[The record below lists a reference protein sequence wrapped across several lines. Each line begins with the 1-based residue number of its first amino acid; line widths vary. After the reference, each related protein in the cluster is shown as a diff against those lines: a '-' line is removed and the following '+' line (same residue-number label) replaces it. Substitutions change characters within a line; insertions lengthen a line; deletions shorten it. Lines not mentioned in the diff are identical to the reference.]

1 MQFESRTLKTAL
13 AEPSITPTVV
23 SWILAGLGM
32 ILALRLHLLSALL
45 PGLLVYV
52 LVRLL
57 APRIQKRFAGR
68 TARLIALVALATVT
82 MGVLILLIMGTVAFF
97 KSDTGNLQTLFEQM
111 QRIIT
116 DARAKLPPWIVDSL
130 PGNVDDL
137 KSLATVWLDEHS
149 KELQHTGKEA
159 MHLVVH
165 LLFGMVIGALIS
177 LHEGQPISHMR
188 PLAAALTERAIR
200 FSDAFRR
207 IVFAQV
213 RISALNTVI
222 TGIFLQLILPLFAV
236 HLPLAKTLI
245 ALTFLTGLLPVIG
258 NLISNTVITIVG
270 LSLSIYVAAAALVF
284 LVIIHK
290 LEYFLNARIVG
301 SRINARAWEL
311 LLAMIVLEAAFGIAG
326 LIAAP
331 IYYAYIKNELS
342 AARLI

>member
-13 AEPSITPTVV
+13 AEPSITLTVV
-23 SWILAGLGM
+23 SWILAGIGM

-68 TARLIALVALATVT
+68 TARLIALVALATDT
-82 MGVLILLIMGTVAFF
+82 MGILILLIMGTVAFF
-97 KSDTGNLQTLFEQM
+97 KSDTGNLQTLFEQV

-165 LLFGMVIGALIS
+165 LLFGMVIGCPYLFARRS
-177 LHEGQPISHMR
+177 TNQPY
-188 PLAAALTERAIR
+188 AAACRGSDRTRDPRQRRLPQDCFRAGQDFRPEHGHHRNFFAVDPAAIR
-200 FSDAFRR
+200 CASTFGQDAYCPDVSNWTPSSHWQLDLEYSDYHCRP
-207 IVFAQV
+207 V
-213 RISALNTVI
+213 ALNLRS
-222 TGIFLQLILPLFAV
+222 GRC
-236 HLPLAKTLI
+236 
-245 ALTFLTGLLPVIG
+245 TGLSG
-258 NLISNTVITIVG
+258 DHS
-270 LSLSIYVAAAALVF
+270 
-284 LVIIHK
+284 
-290 LEYFLNARIVG
+290 
-301 SRINARAWEL
+301 
-311 LLAMIVLEAAFGIAG
+311 
-326 LIAAP
+326 
-331 IYYAYIKNELS
+331 
-342 AARLI
+342 

>member
-1 MQFESRTLKTAL
+1 AG
-13 AEPSITPTVV
+13 VV
-23 SWILAGLGM
+23 SVVAWTAG
-32 ILALRLHLLSALL
+32 
-45 PGLLVYV
+45 
-52 LVRLL
+52 
-57 APRIQKRFAGR
+57 
-68 TARLIALVALATVT
+68 T
-82 MGVLILLIMGTVAFF
+82 MGVLSLLLMRTDAFF
-97 KSDTGNLQTLFEQM
+97 MSDTGNLQTLFEQM

-116 DARAKLPPWIVDSL
+116 DARAQLPAWIVDSL

-137 KSLATVWLDEHS
+137 KSLVTVWLDEHS

-159 MHLVVH
+159 MHFLVH

-200 FSDAFRR
+200 FSDAFCR

-270 LSLSIYVAAAALVF
+270 LSLSIYIAAA
-284 LVIIHK
+284 
-290 LEYFLNARIVG
+290 
-301 SRINARAWEL
+301 
-311 LLAMIVLEAAFGIAG
+311 
-326 LIAAP
+326 
-331 IYYAYIKNELS
+331 
-342 AARLI
+342 

>member
-13 AEPSITPTVV
+13 AEPSIIPTVV
-23 SWILAGLGM
+23 SWFLAGIGM

-82 MGVLILLIMGTVAFF
+82 M
-97 KSDTGNLQTLFEQM
+97 
-111 QRIIT
+111 
-116 DARAKLPPWIVDSL
+116 
-130 PGNVDDL
+130 
-137 KSLATVWLDEHS
+137 
-149 KELQHTGKEA
+149 
-159 MHLVVH
+159 
-165 LLFGMVIGALIS
+165 
-177 LHEGQPISHMR
+177 
-188 PLAAALTERAIR
+188 
-200 FSDAFRR
+200 
-207 IVFAQV
+207 
-213 RISALNTVI
+213 
-222 TGIFLQLILPLFAV
+222 
-236 HLPLAKTLI
+236 
-245 ALTFLTGLLPVIG
+245 
-258 NLISNTVITIVG
+258 
-270 LSLSIYVAAAALVF
+270 VF

>member
-23 SWILAGLGM
+23 SWILAGIGM

-82 MGVLILLIMGTVAFF
+82 MGILILLIMGTVAFF
-97 KSDTGNLQTLFEQM
+97 KSDIGNLQTLFEQM

-116 DARAKLPPWIVDSL
+116 DARAKLPLWIVDSL

-159 MHLVVH
+159 MHLLVH

-177 LHEGQPISHMR
+177 LHEGQPISYMR

-200 FSDAFRR
+200 FGDAFRR

-213 RISALNTVI
+213 RISALN
-222 TGIFLQLILPLFAV
+222 FLAV
-236 HLPLAKTLI
+236 DPAAFRRASTFGQDAYCPDVSNWTPSSHWQPDLEYSDYHCRPV
-245 ALTFLTGLLPVIG
+245 ALNLRSGLCTGL
-258 NLISNTVITIVG
+258 
-270 LSLSIYVAAAALVF
+270 
-284 LVIIHK
+284 
-290 LEYFLNARIVG
+290 
-301 SRINARAWEL
+301 
-311 LLAMIVLEAAFGIAG
+311 FGDH
-326 LIAAP
+326 
-331 IYYAYIKNELS
+331 S
-342 AARLI
+342 